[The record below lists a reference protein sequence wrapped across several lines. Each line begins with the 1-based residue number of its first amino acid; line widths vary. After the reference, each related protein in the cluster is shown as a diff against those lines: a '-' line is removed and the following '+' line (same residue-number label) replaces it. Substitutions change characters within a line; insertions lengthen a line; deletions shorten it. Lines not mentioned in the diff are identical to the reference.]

1 MIENELHLENEK
13 NPEQAVSD
21 AINSLENK
29 DAADPVLSSYW
40 SRKAKEFF
48 SPSENWK
55 DIKGTAAVTGISL
68 GALLVISGKI
78 LFGLFKF
85 AKRAI
90 EKKGDVG
97 FKEGFEIGQEAL
109 SFEGKK
115 EKK

>member
-1 MIENELHLENEK
+1 MKEGEPRENEK

-29 DAADPVLSSYW
+29 DAADSVISSKWMGY
-40 SRKAKEFF
+40 AKN
-48 SPSENWK
+48 SAKMSGA
-55 DIKGTAAVTGISL
+55 IAGISL
-68 GALLVISGKI
+68 GAFLVVSTKI
-78 LFGLFKF
+78 LFGVLKF